1 MDLAAIALQGIDQ
14 AQVQLEAAATG
25 IANAGAQS
33 GDAATVD
40 LSTEVVALFSASNQF
55 DVGLATL
62 KTAGEIQRIAVNLL
76 A

>member
-25 IANAGAQS
+25 IASAAAQS
-33 GDAATVD
+33 SDAATVD
-40 LSTEVVALFSASNQF
+40 LSTEVVALLSARNQ
-55 DVGLATL
+55 VSLGVATL
-62 KTAGEIQRIAVNLL
+62 KIADQTAQSAINLL